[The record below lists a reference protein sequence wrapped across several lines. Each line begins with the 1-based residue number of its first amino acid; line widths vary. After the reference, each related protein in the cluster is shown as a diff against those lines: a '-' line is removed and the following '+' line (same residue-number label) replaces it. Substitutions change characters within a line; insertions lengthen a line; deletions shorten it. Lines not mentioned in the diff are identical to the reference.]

1 MGAQELRYFPG
12 KGVSGI
18 VEGHEFR
25 LGTADFL
32 QVKAPDIQAPGLTI
46 IGLADQTGVLAW
58 LTLGDALRPQAR
70 QLIRE
75 LKTLGVTLHLYS
87 GDRTENVLG
96 LAQEL
101 GIDDARGDM
110 LPQDKLEAVRAL
122 QQQGAIVAMT
132 GDGVND
138 APVLA
143 QAQVSVAI
151 DQGAEAAQAAAD
163 MVLLSSEIGRLAD
176 GVRLSRKTQGVIR
189 QNLSWALIYNLTA
202 LPAAAMGFVTPWLA
216 GIGMSLSSLLV
227 VLNAMRL
234 SNSAKDHHDQKVNKD
249 HKDF

>member
-1 MGAQELRYFPG
+1 
-12 KGVSGI
+12 
-18 VEGHEFR
+18 
-25 LGTADFL
+25 
-32 QVKAPDIQAPGLTI
+32 
-46 IGLADQTGVLAW
+46 
-58 LTLGDALRPQAR
+58 
-70 QLIRE
+70 
-75 LKTLGVTLHLYS
+75 
-87 GDRTENVLG
+87 
-96 LAQEL
+96 
-101 GIDDARGDM
+101 
-110 LPQDKLEAVRAL
+110 
-122 QQQGAIVAMT
+122 MT

-189 QNLSWALIYNLTA
+189 QNLSWALMYNLTA

-234 SNSAKDHHDQKVNKD
+234 SNPSKD
-249 HKDF
+249 HKDRKGHKDF